1 MGRSIAIAH
10 FVQGKRKEADV
21 RWPSDTRIAS
31 AAVPAARIGGNAL
44 GVAHGRRHTHW
55 PAISPAT
62 AIDAFRPTQPLTG
75 ETMLRNIDPLLGP
88 ELLSVLRAMGHGE
101 DIAIV
106 DRNYPALSAGPQ
118 LIRQDAADGPRVL
131 DAILSVFPLDK
142 GAQTVARMEVR
153 DKPEEILPVMS
164 DFISVAKVH
173 APHLEVDSLPPAEFK
188 ARASKAVA
196 IVVTGE
202 TRVYGNMLLRK
213 GTLPV

>member
-10 FVQGKRKEADV
+10 FVQRKRQKADV
-21 RWPSDTRIAS
+21 GWPSEARIAGV
-31 AAVPAARIGGNAL
+31 AVPEERIRGNAL
-44 GVAHGRRHTHW
+44 GVAHGHRNLEW
-55 PAISPAT
+55 PVITSAT
-62 AIDAFRPTQPLTG
+62 ATDAFRPTQPLNG

-131 DAILSVFPLDK
+131 DAILSVLPLDK
-142 GAQTVARMEVR
+142 GAQTVTRMEVR
-153 DKPEEILPVMS
+153 DKPSELLPVMS
-164 DFISVAKVH
+164 DFISVAKAH

-196 IVVTGE
+196 VVVTGE